1 MNDVRK
7 LTPSQIGNR
16 ICACGMME
24 LGQYV
29 QAELQELDY
38 MRKECARLSAQVRL
52 LEEQLPE
59 EAKAKAAAKLH
70 EAWLKYQRR
79 GSGSRRA
86 PAISDG

>member
-1 MNDVRK
+1 MKDARQM
-7 LTPSQIGNR
+7 TPSQIGNR
-16 ICACGMME
+16 ICASGMMD
-24 LGQYV
+24 LGQFV
-29 QAELQELDY
+29 QSELQELEY
-38 MRKECARLSAQVRL
+38 LRKECARLSAKVRL

>member
-1 MNDVRK
+1 MSDVREM
-7 LTPSQIGNR
+7 TPSQIGNR
-16 ICACGMME
+16 ICACGMMD
-24 LGQYV
+24 LGQFI
-29 QAELQELDY
+29 QSELQELAY
-38 MRKECARLSAQVRL
+38 MRKECARLSAKVRL

>member
-7 LTPSQIGNR
+7 MTPSQIGNR

-24 LGQYV
+24 LGQFI
-29 QAELQELDY
+29 QSELQELAY
-38 MRKECARLSAQVRL
+38 MRKEVATLSAKVRL

-59 EAKAKAAAKLH
+59 DATDKVEQTVKEL
-70 EAWLKYQRR
+70 WLKQN
-79 GSGSRRA
+79 GQGASRRA

>member
-1 MNDVRK
+1 MRDVRQM
-7 LTPSQIGNR
+7 TPSQIGNR
-16 ICACGMME
+16 ICACGMMD

-29 QAELQELDY
+29 QAELQELAY